1 MEIDDEALPLSRGQ
15 LDIWLA
21 QETGSFDEEWHI
33 VAHAI
38 IEGAVERNVLEQA
51 IRRVVAEA
59 EPIRAGFFEVDGQV
73 FQKPIDNPEVELPFY
88 DLTHLSDPLQEFR
101 RITESIR
108 RTPMPPSGPLFK
120 FALFQ
125 TRTNESYWFLC
136 FHHLVTDGFGTVLFA
151 NRVAAV
157 YSALIAEAPEPPAFF
172 GSLQDLV
179 AWEAEYQES
188 EQYAED
194 LAYWSENLP
203 PESAPYSGLSQSP
216 DDRDPSSVSDSVRLD
231 PGVVSRVHQLSDVL
245 GMRRSSVITAA
256 CALLVRGWSAEG
268 SQVVLDFPVSRRTSP
283 ESGTFPGMV
292 SGVVPLV
299 LTVSPRS
306 TVADFCEHV
315 DARIREALAHQRF
328 PVPALE
334 RKARH
339 RGPGRPR
346 NRVGVNFVPSINVLP
361 FADSPATGAVTRF
374 GRVDHFELFFLS
386 ADGQLS
392 LSTAGARSHGRAS
405 PCPSWHGGWSGCWWG
420 WRLLRVG
427 CCRRWVW
434 WMRLSGFGCWGGVIG
449 GC

>member
-1 MEIDDEALPLSRGQ
+1 MEFDDEALPLSRGQ

-38 IEGAVERNVLEQA
+38 IEGAVERNLLEQA
-51 IRRVVAEA
+51 IRRVMAEA
-59 EPIRAGFFEVDGQV
+59 EPIRAAFFEVDGQV
-73 FQKPIDNPEVELPFY
+73 FQRPIDDPDVELPLY
-88 DLTHLSDPLQEFR
+88 DLTHLSDPVQEFH
-101 RITESIR
+101 RIAESIR

-125 TRTNESYWFLC
+125 TRANQSYWFLC

-172 GSLQDLV
+172 GSLKDLV
-179 AWEAEYQES
+179 TWETEYQES

-203 PESAPYSGLSQSP
+203 PESAPHSGLSQSA
-216 DDRDPSSVSDSVRLD
+216 DERDSSSVSDSVRLD
-231 PGVVSRVHQLSDVL
+231 PRVVSRVHELSDLL

-256 CALLVRGWSAEG
+256 CALLVRGWCADG
-268 SQVVLDFPVSRRTSP
+268 PQVVLDFPVSRRTSP

-299 LTVSPRS
+299 LTVSPQS
-306 TVADFCEHV
+306 TVAEFCDHV

-334 RKARH
+334 RKAHH

-346 NRVGVNFVPSINVLP
+346 DRVGVNFVPSINVLP

-392 LSTAGARSHGRAS
+392 LSTAGAAQ
-405 PCPSWHGGWSGCWWG
+405 PWSSFDVPDLAA
-420 WRLLRVG
+420 RLERVL
-427 CCRRWVW
+427 VA
-434 WMRLSGFGCWGGVIG
+434 MTSDPTQAISSVGVVDG
-449 GC
+449 V